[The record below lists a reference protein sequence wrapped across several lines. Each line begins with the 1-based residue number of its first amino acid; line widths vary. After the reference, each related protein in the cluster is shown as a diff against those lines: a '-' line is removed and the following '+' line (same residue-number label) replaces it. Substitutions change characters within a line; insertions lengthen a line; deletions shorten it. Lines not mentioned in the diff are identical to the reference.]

1 MLRVNLTKNRIRVEP
16 LPKVESLFLGG
27 KGLGA
32 YLLYKELSPRI
43 DPLGPKNKIIIVT
56 GPLQGSVVPICGRY
70 AVVTKS
76 PLTGL
81 FLDTH
86 AGGSIG
92 PELKFAGFD
101 AVIIEGKSPNPCLLT
116 IKNEEVELHDGTFL
130 KKTAALE
137 KEKLIQKKFDENF
150 KVMSIGT
157 AGENQ
162 VKFACVTGES
172 FRNLGRGGLGAVFG
186 SKNLLSVAIKGPPR
200 DIPVADPDSLATLAK
215 GLRRRATTAR
225 KSGLRI
231 YRVGTPNLV
240 RVASNRDQLPVRNFQ
255 AGTIEDPS
263 IIGEEATTQY
273 ETKKRPCYVCPIS
286 CAHIYKK
293 AFSYAKDDH
302 IVSVPEYETLGM
314 LGSNCGMDIDTIIEV
329 NYLANNHG
337 LDTISLGN
345 TIAFFMEV
353 SEKNKLPEKYQSE
366 RVLFGDKKGLLN
378 LIHKIVNRD
387 GIGDILAQGTR
398 KAAEYFGN
406 ETEKFAV
413 NVKGLEMAAWDPRG
427 KLALGLS
434 YATAAVG
441 ASHLRGWPSTTKI
454 PRNEEIRV
462 PIVKNLVEGQ
472 DLKIIKDCLIICHF
486 THSIVPELSFEDEQ
500 ALFSAST
507 GSKTNIRH
515 IAQNIW
521 SLTRLFNMREFE
533 KPAAEYDQLPHR
545 ILNEP
550 LPSGSAAGSKAF
562 VSGEDFK
569 TGLQILY
576 KMRHCES
583 NGDLSSAEQ
592 QRIKMILER

>member
-1 MLRVNLTKNRIRVEP
+1 
-16 LPKVESLFLGG
+16 
-27 KGLGA
+27 
-32 YLLYKELSPRI
+32 
-43 DPLGPKNKIIIVT
+43 
-56 GPLQGSVVPICGRY
+56 
-70 AVVTKS
+70 
-76 PLTGL
+76 LTGL

-101 AVIIEGKSPNPCLLT
+101 AVIIEGESTNPCFLT
-116 IKNEEVELHDGTFL
+116 VEDEEAQLHDGIFL
-130 KKTAALE
+130 KKTTALE
-137 KEKLIQKKFDENF
+137 KEKLIQKKIGESF
-150 KVMSIGT
+150 KVMSIGI

-162 VKFACVTGES
+162 VKYACVTGES

-186 SKNLLSVAIKGPPR
+186 SKNLLSVAIKGTPK
-200 DIPVADPDSLATLAK
+200 DIPVANPETLKELAK
-215 GLRRRATTAR
+215 GLRRRASAAR
-225 KSGLRI
+225 KAGLKI

-240 RVASNRDQLPVRNFQ
+240 RVASKRDQLPVRNYQ

-273 ETKKRPCYVCPIS
+273 ETKKQPCYVCPIS

-293 AFSYAKDDH
+293 PFSFAKEGH

-314 LGSNCGMDIDTIIEV
+314 LGSNCGMDIDTLIEV

-353 SEKNKLPEKYQSE
+353 SEKNLLTEKYHSE
-366 RVLFGDKKGLLN
+366 RVLFGDKKGLLD
-378 LIHKIVNRD
+378 LIHKIANRE
-387 GIGDILAQGTR
+387 GIGDILAQGT
-398 KAAEYFGN
+398 KKVAEYFGN

-413 NVKGLEMAAWDPRG
+413 NVKGLELAAWDPRG

-454 PRNEEIRV
+454 PKNEEIQP
-462 PIVKNLVEGQ
+462 PIVKNLIEGQ
-472 DLKIIKDCLIICHF
+472 DLKIIKDSLIICHF
-486 THSIVPELSFEDEQ
+486 THSIVPELSLEDEQ
-500 ALFSAST
+500 SLFSAST
-507 GSKTNIRH
+507 GLKTNIRD

-521 SLTRLFNMREFE
+521 SITRLFNMREF
-533 KPAAEYDQLPHR
+533 KKDAAEYDQLPHR

-550 LPSGSAAGSKAF
+550 LPTGSAAGSKAF

-569 TGLQILY
+569 NGLQILY
-576 KMRHCES
+576 KMRRCEP
-583 NGDLSSAEQ
+583 NGNLTSTEQ
-592 QRIKMILER
+592 QRIKKILR